1 MSLGCAGVR
10 MSLACEGGEGQ
21 PWGKGWRS
29 LCGEEVNNGW
39 EDLWGGDK
47 EHGRSSPPVIL
58 AYANMFKRL
67 IKRLYFKVNRGI
79 PEKPMQV
86 LKPQ

>member
-10 MSLACEGGEGQ
+10 LSLACEGGEGQ

-29 LCGEEVNNGW
+29 LCGEEVNNSW

-47 EHGRSSPPVIL
+47 EHGRSSPPRYLSLRQHVQ
-58 AYANMFKRL
+58 AVNE
-67 IKRLYFKVNRGI
+67 KV
-79 PEKPMQV
+79 V
-86 LKPQ
+86 F